1 MSADRLPAPERI
13 VVVGSVFSSEATL
26 RALIGAGAPV
36 VGVAGLAPDHA
47 PGVSGYR
54 DLTAVAAE
62 HGVASV
68 AFHRVNGPE
77 VEARLREWA
86 PDLVFVV
93 GLSQL
98 VGPTLLALPS
108 IGTVGF
114 HPTRLPYG
122 RGRAPVAWLILE
134 QGPAA
139 ATFFLIDDGV
149 DAGPIVCQEPFA
161 VASDAT
167 AADLEREIIA
177 AIERGLASWV
187 PELLAGRAVA
197 TPQDAS
203 AATVFGRRAPADG
216 CIDWR
221 QPAEAVDRLVR
232 ASTRP
237 HPGAY
242 TYRGDDRVTVWSTA
256 LATDARHHGVPGRVL
271 AVRDEDGAL
280 LVQAGDHPLWVL
292 EHTEADPN
300 ATGSG
305 PAPIP
310 VGALLGYRAEDEVHR
325 LRHLVADLEARLE
338 RLERAGEQQEAS
350 S

>member
-1 MSADRLPAPERI
+1 MSSDRLPAPQRI
-13 VVVGSVFSSEATL
+13 VVMGSVFSSEATL
-26 RALIGAGAPV
+26 QALIRAGAPV
-36 VGVAGLAPDHA
+36 VGVAGLAPEHA

-54 DLTAVAAE
+54 DLSAIAAT
-62 HGVASV
+62 HGIASV
-68 AFHRVNGPE
+68 GFHRVNGPE

-93 GLSQL
+93 GLSQI
-98 VGPTLLALPS
+98 VGPALLTLPS

-149 DAGPIVCQEPFA
+149 DSGPIVCQEPFEMA
-161 VASDAT
+161 ADAT
-167 AADLEREIIA
+167 AGDLERDITL
-177 AIERGLASWV
+177 AIERGLGTWL
-187 PELLAGRAVA
+187 PDLLAGRATA
-197 TPQDAS
+197 SPQDEA

-242 TYRGDDRVTVWSTA
+242 TYRGDDRVTVWATA
-256 LATDARHHGVPGRVL
+256 LEPDARHRGVPGRVL
-271 AVRDEDGAL
+271 AVRDQDGAL
-280 LVQAGDHPLWVL
+280 LVQAGDHALWVV

-300 ATGSG
+300 ATGAG
-305 PAPIP
+305 PATIP

-325 LRHLVADLEARLE
+325 LRHLVADLEARLT
-338 RLERAGEQQEAS
+338 RLERAGEHPEAS
-350 S
+350 P